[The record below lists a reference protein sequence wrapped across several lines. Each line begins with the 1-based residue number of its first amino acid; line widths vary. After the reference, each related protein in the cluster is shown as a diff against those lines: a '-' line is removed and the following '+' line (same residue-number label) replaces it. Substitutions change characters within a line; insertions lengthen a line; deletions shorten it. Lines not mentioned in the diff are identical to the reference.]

1 MNSQNYLSKHIENID
16 KIFKNTYLNHIH
28 ILTNCDF
35 ELTFSKS
42 SLGGIIISLNNDKPF
57 IELTKE
63 KYLFTNQNSFF
74 ARIKQKILNSKLLS
88 IEVINNDNIVC
99 FSFLKTTDTYD
110 KIIYK
115 LYVELF
121 KNNSNIILTSNEI
134 IIDTIHLKGFET
146 KRPIMPQ
153 TKYLLP
159 TNERTVKEINEEKM
173 DQFISNYISNIETKY
188 LDNKYSVLKKS
199 IKSKIKSLNNKIE
212 KVSNDKNEAIK
223 NLEYRNVGDYL
234 LTNYEDN
241 KYLNKYEIDGK
252 TYVNSNFLPLD
263 QYIQKCYKIYKKAK
277 QTIQISEE
285 YINKSNIEKDYL
297 ESILSSLKVFKEE
310 DYIETFIELDK
321 LGYIKNK
328 KTVRKK
334 DIPSFKPYYVVFN
347 NVKIGFGKNS
357 TQNDYL
363 TFKEAK
369 KDYYFLHIFK
379 DHGPHVV
386 IFSSTPSNE
395 IKEFASELALYLSSS
410 TVGEVLYTQ
419 IKNVKKGDVEGKV
432 NILKYETF
440 NIVKFKYDIASYL
453 LEAKRF

>member
-1 MNSQNYLSKHIENID
+1 MNSQNYLSKHIENLD

-74 ARIKQKILNSKLLS
+74 ARIKQKILNSKLLC

-159 TNERTVKEINEEKM
+159 TNKRTVKEINEEKM
-173 DQFISNYISNIETKY
+173 DQFINNYISNIETKY

-223 NLEYRNVGDYL
+223 NLKYRN
-234 LTNYEDN
+234 
-241 KYLNKYEIDGK
+241 
-252 TYVNSNFLPLD
+252 
-263 QYIQKCYKIYKKAK
+263 
-277 QTIQISEE
+277 
-285 YINKSNIEKDYL
+285 
-297 ESILSSLKVFKEE
+297 
-310 DYIETFIELDK
+310 
-321 LGYIKNK
+321 
-328 KTVRKK
+328 
-334 DIPSFKPYYVVFN
+334 
-347 NVKIGFGKNS
+347 
-357 TQNDYL
+357 
-363 TFKEAK
+363 
-369 KDYYFLHIFK
+369 
-379 DHGPHVV
+379 
-386 IFSSTPSNE
+386 
-395 IKEFASELALYLSSS
+395 
-410 TVGEVLYTQ
+410 
-419 IKNVKKGDVEGKV
+419 
-432 NILKYETF
+432 
-440 NIVKFKYDIASYL
+440 
-453 LEAKRF
+453 

>member
-1 MNSQNYLSKHIENID
+1 MNSQNYLSKHIENLD

-153 TKYLLP
+153 TKYL
-159 TNERTVKEINEEKM
+159 
-173 DQFISNYISNIETKY
+173 
-188 LDNKYSVLKKS
+188 DNKYSVLKKS

-252 TYVNSNFLPLD
+252 TYVNSTFLPLD
-263 QYIQKCYKIYKKAK
+263 QYIQRCYKIYKKAK

-321 LGYIKNK
+321 LG
-328 KTVRKK
+328 
-334 DIPSFKPYYVVFN
+334 
-347 NVKIGFGKNS
+347 
-357 TQNDYL
+357 
-363 TFKEAK
+363 
-369 KDYYFLHIFK
+369 
-379 DHGPHVV
+379 
-386 IFSSTPSNE
+386 
-395 IKEFASELALYLSSS
+395 
-410 TVGEVLYTQ
+410 
-419 IKNVKKGDVEGKV
+419 
-432 NILKYETF
+432 
-440 NIVKFKYDIASYL
+440 
-453 LEAKRF
+453 